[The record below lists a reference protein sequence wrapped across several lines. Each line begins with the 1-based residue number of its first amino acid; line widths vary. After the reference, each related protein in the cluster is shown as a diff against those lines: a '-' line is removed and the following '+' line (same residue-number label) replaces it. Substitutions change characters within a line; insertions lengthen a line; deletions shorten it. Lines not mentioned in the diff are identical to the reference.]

1 MWDCTLTS
9 PREGTHFGGLP
20 ISTSASPRK
29 RSPGE
34 SCWATFAD
42 STTPLEQQHSP
53 VKEYSDRRDF
63 KLVGGRLA
71 CKLCDDNVLRTV
83 AGHDLH
89 VRKMHDQLEVYSSY
103 GGEESEAGGRV
114 NPNVPKGRET
124 HRAGL
129 LRELKALG
137 VTTKE
142 LAAEGYHLDE
152 LKKAGYTVKEL
163 RASGKWGLDELKGG
177 GVTRHLKAA
186 GATIK
191 DLLGAGY
198 SLAELKR
205 AGFCCKVLRG
215 SGDKART
222 LADLRAA
229 GFSLHELREA
239 GFGLKEL
246 KELKRPGSGHEPAF
260 TLQDLKAEGFTCANL
275 RRAGFALH
283 DLKAGYTQDELKRSP
298 CMYTHVH
305 PHVYGMCIPRMQ
317 VHAGRAQDEQRH
329 HQGGAR
335 GRRLLA
341 AGARRRALL
350 GPRAARRRLLERPAH
365 RGGLHQGRH
374 QHEVPMRYRRARR
387 TDGGSRGQP
396 ATRAPR
402 TGDAASRTR
411 PLWLQAGSVARGG
424 SGVAY
429 GGLVGRQ
436 ESALCR
442 TAE

>member
-298 CMYTHVH
+298 CMCTHTCILMCMACAFHVCRYT
-305 PHVYGMCIPRMQ
+305 
-317 VHAGRAQDEQRH
+317 QDELKMSS
-329 HQGGAR
+329 ATTKAE
-335 GRRLLA
+335 LA
-341 AGARRRALL
+341 G
-350 GPRAARRRLLERPAH
+350 
-365 RGGLHQGRH
+365 
-374 QHEVPMRYRRARR
+374 
-387 TDGGSRGQP
+387 DGFSLRE
-396 ATRAPR
+396 
-402 TGDAASRTR
+402 
-411 PLWLQAGSVARGG
+411 LVVAR
-424 SGVAY
+424 Y
-429 GGLVGRQ
+429 
-436 ESALCR
+436 SALELR
-442 TAE
+442 GVGFSNAQLTAVGFTKGDINMKYQ